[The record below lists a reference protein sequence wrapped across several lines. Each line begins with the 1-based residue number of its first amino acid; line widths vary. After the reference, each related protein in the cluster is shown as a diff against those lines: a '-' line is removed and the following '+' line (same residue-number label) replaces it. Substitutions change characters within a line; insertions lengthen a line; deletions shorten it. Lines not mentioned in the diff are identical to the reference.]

1 MAILYADDP
10 ADAAAWAAAIRALE
24 PGAELRFWPESGP
37 AADIDFAIVGGKAP
51 GDLRGFTNLRA
62 IQSTWAGVNH
72 LLADTNLPF
81 DRPLARMVD
90 QGLTVSMTEYVVLH
104 VLDSARDGPRLRAAQ
119 RAAQWLDVDPVP
131 PGSVTVAILGLG
143 TLGADAAT
151 RLASLGF
158 TVRGWSRSRKEI
170 AGIESFAGR
179 DGLRECLSGA
189 QILVCLLPLTDDT
202 RGILNALTF
211 APLARGA
218 VLIHAARGAHLV
230 EADLLAA
237 LQSGQLAHAVLDV
250 FAAEPLPADHPFWE
264 HPQVTVTP
272 HVAAITRPGTGA
284 ADIVENYRRAMA
296 GERLIN
302 QVDRAKGY

>member
-51 GDLRGFTNLRA
+51 GDLRGFANLRA

-119 RAAQWLDVDPVP
+119 RAAQWLDLDPVP

-151 RLASLGF
+151 RLAVLGF
-158 TVRGWSRSRKEI
+158 AVRGWSRSRKEI

-237 LQSGQLAHAVLDV
+237 LQSGQLARAVIDV

>member
-10 ADAAAWAAAIRALE
+10 ADAAAWTAAIRAMD
-24 PGAELRFWPESGP
+24 PGVDLRFWPDSGP
-37 AADIDFAIVGGKAP
+37 ADEIDFAIVGGKAP
-51 GDLRGFTNLRA
+51 GDLRGFANLKA

-72 LLADTNLPF
+72 LLADSNLPF

-90 QGLTVSMTEYVVLH
+90 QGLTVSMTEFVVLH
-104 VLDSARDGPRLRAAQ
+104 VLDSAREGPRLRAAQ
-119 RAAQWLDVDPVP
+119 RHRQWLDLDPVAP
-131 PGSVTVAILGLG
+131 SRITVAVLGLG
-143 TLGADAAT
+143 TLGADAGT
-151 RLASLGF
+151 RLAGLGF

-170 AGIESFAGR
+170 AGIESFAGV
-179 DGLRECLSGA
+179 DGFKECLTGA

-202 RGILNALTF
+202 RGILKAATF

-218 VLIHAARGAHLV
+218 VLIHAARGAHLI

-237 LQSGQLAHAVLDV
+237 LQSGQLSRAVLDV
-250 FAAEPLPADHPFWE
+250 FATEPLPSDHPFWR
-264 HPQVTVTP
+264 HPQITVTP

>member
-10 ADAAAWAAAIRALE
+10 ADAAAWAAAIRALAPE
-24 PGAELRFWPESGP
+24 LELRFWPDCGCAS
-37 AADIDFAIVGGKAP
+37 DIDFAIVGGRAP
-51 GDLRGFTNLRA
+51 GDLHAFPNLRA

-72 LLADTNLPF
+72 LLADANLPL

-90 QGLTVSMTEYVVLH
+90 QGLTVSMTEFVVLH
-104 VLDSARDGPRLRAAQ
+104 ALDTLRDGPRLRAAQ
-119 RAAQWLDVDPVP
+119 RARQWLDLDPAAP
-131 PGSVTVAILGLG
+131 RGVTVAILGLG
-143 TLGADAAT
+143 TLGADAGT
-151 RLASLGF
+151 RLAGIGF
-158 TVRGWSRSRKEI
+158 DVRGWSRSRKDI
-170 AGIESFAGR
+170 AGIRSFAGSE
-179 DGLRECLSGA
+179 GLRDCLAGA
-189 QILVCLLPLTDDT
+189 QILVCLLPLTADT
-202 RGILNALTF
+202 SGILNAAAF

-237 LQSGQLAHAVLDV
+237 LESGQLSRAILDV
-250 FAAEPLPADHPFWE
+250 FETEPLPRDHPFWK

-284 ADIVENYRRAMA
+284 TDIVENYRRAMA
-296 GERLIN
+296 GETLIN

>member
-24 PGAELRFWPESGP
+24 PGVELRFWPESGP

-51 GDLRGFTNLRA
+51 GDLRGFANLRA

-119 RAAQWLDVDPVP
+119 RAAQWLDLDPVP

-143 TLGADAAT
+143 TLGTDAAT
-151 RLASLGF
+151 RLAGLGF

-170 AGIESFAGR
+170 AGMESFAGG

-202 RGILNALTF
+202 RGILNAATF

-237 LQSGQLAHAVLDV
+237 LQSGQLARAVLDV
-250 FAAEPLPADHPFWE
+250 FAAEPLPADHPFWR

-296 GERLIN
+296 GDRLIN

>member
-10 ADAAAWAAAIRALE
+10 ADAATWAAAIRELAPEL
-24 PGAELRFWPESGP
+24 ELRFWPDSGP
-37 AADIDFAIVGGKAP
+37 VQEIDFAIVGGRAP
-51 GDLRGFTNLRA
+51 GDLRGFPNLKA

-72 LLADTNLPF
+72 LLADSNLPP

-104 VLDSARDGPRLRAAQ
+104 VLDTARDGPRLRAAQ
-119 RAAQWLDVDPVP
+119 RARQWLELDPVP
-131 PGSVTVAILGLG
+131 PGSVTVAVLGLG
-143 TLGADAAT
+143 TLGADAGG
-151 RLASLGF
+151 RLAGLGF
-158 TVRGWSRSRKEI
+158 TVRGWSRSKKEI
-170 AGIESFAGR
+170 AGIQGFAGVN
-179 DGLRECLSGA
+179 GLQECLAGA

-202 RGILNALTF
+202 RGILNAATF

-218 VLIHAARGAHLV
+218 VLIHAARGAHLI

-237 LQSGQLAHAVLDV
+237 LESGRLSHAILDV
-250 FAAEPLPADHPFWE
+250 FATEPLPADHPFWQ

-284 ADIVENYRRAMA
+284 GDIVENYRRALK
-296 GERLIN
+296 GEPLIN
-302 QVDRAKGY
+302 QVDRTKGY